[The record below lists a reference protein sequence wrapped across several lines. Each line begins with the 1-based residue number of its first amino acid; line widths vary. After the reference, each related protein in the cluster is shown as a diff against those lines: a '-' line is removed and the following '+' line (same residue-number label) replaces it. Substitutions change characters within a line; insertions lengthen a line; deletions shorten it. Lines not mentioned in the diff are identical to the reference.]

1 MKDIKDVLL
10 YLDSFDENN
19 MFDFDHNNKLYYVSE
34 VLKVIMYDRIEKYDL
49 DYCEDDILDLFDLTV
64 KITDMI
70 ILKKPNVL
78 QEIKKMYNSILQYDS
93 IEYDDDDEW
102 NILSEDSDTGE
113 IIGFRNMYFTILKN
127 TLTQIRVIIF
137 SIHTYICMSIHI
149 ITHILVSIISDIRTK
164 IRCCIITLI
173 QI

>member
-1 MKDIKDVLL
+1 MKDIKDVLQ

-34 VLKVIMYDRIEKYDL
+34 VLKFLMYDRIEKYDL
-49 DYCEDDILDLFDLTV
+49 DYCEDDILDLIDLTV

-70 ILKKPNVL
+70 IVKKPNVL

-93 IEYDDDDEW
+93 IDYDDDDEW

-113 IIGFRNMYFTILKN
+113 IIGFRNM
-127 TLTQIRVIIF
+127 
-137 SIHTYICMSIHI
+137 
-149 ITHILVSIISDIRTK
+149 
-164 IRCCIITLI
+164 
-173 QI
+173 